1 MPCALAG
8 NDSPTQTRIA
18 SATGMIA
25 QRRGSAR
32 RTMSI
37 KSDLDRP
44 VRERLTFV
52 RLADCAAPV
61 RRPGTMAP
69 CFCQE
74 NPQLVGPLSSR
85 PACCE
90 GDVRRREGTLRVG
103 RNCGL
108 RSVASARMLSF
119 APSPPERPNR
129 CPERS
134 RRAPRTRG
142 NPFEGATRT
151 MLLFS
156 RFIALLSGLAVLV
169 LGGAALAA
177 LGHPT
182 AWQTGLQDAGSP
194 VMENIIWF
202 HHLLLIIIAIITGV
216 VLALLISVMV
226 RFNQRAHP
234 TPSRTTHRTSLEVA
248 WTVIP
253 IAILVFIA
261 VPSFR
266 LLFLEQNIP
275 SADVTVKATGKQC
288 YWTYGYPDEGKFEF
302 DSLMIQD
309 KDLKPDQPRLL
320 SVDNEMVV
328 PVEKIVRV
336 QVTGSDVIHSFAVP
350 SFGVKIDAVPGRLNE
365 TWFKATKEGIY

>member
-1 MPCALAG
+1 
-8 NDSPTQTRIA
+8 
-18 SATGMIA
+18 
-25 QRRGSAR
+25 
-32 RTMSI
+32 
-37 KSDLDRP
+37 
-44 VRERLTFV
+44 
-52 RLADCAAPV
+52 
-61 RRPGTMAP
+61 
-69 CFCQE
+69 
-74 NPQLVGPLSSR
+74 
-85 PACCE
+85 
-90 GDVRRREGTLRVG
+90 
-103 RNCGL
+103 
-108 RSVASARMLSF
+108 
-119 APSPPERPNR
+119 
-129 CPERS
+129 
-134 RRAPRTRG
+134 
-142 NPFEGATRT
+142 

-156 RFIALLSGLAVLV
+156 RLIALLSGLAVLV
-169 LGGAALAA
+169 IGGAALAA

-182 AWQTGLQDAGSP
+182 PWQTGLQDAGSP

-275 SADVTVKATGKQC
+275 SADVTVKATGKQW

-328 PVEKIVRV
+328 PVDKIVRV

-365 TWFKATKEGIY
+365 TWFKATKEGIYYGQCSELCGKNHAFMPIAVRVVSEEAFNGWLEDAKKKYARSDSEPKRFAATPGATSR